1 MNTPVPTRPIW
12 RKSSYSGGH
21 EGDCVEVADL
31 NGRIGIRDSKNLT
44 AGHLTLTREA
54 FTTLLTHLTSRP

>member
-1 MNTPVPTRPIW
+1 MTPPGLPTPW
-12 RKSSYSGGH
+12 RKSSYSGSN
-21 EGDCVEVADL
+21 EGNCVEIADL
-31 NGRIGIRDSKNLT
+31 NNHIGIRDSKNLT